1 MNLKK
6 MLSNEITSKVMGQI
20 SEQTVTEKV
29 DQFFKHG
36 NTFILMELINLRREV
51 QILREELEKQ
61 RGQKNRNSIRALIV
75 Q

>member
-6 MLSNEITSKVMGQI
+6 MLSKEITSKVKDHI

-36 NTFILMELINLRREV
+36 NTFLLMELMNLRREV
-51 QILREELEKQ
+51 QSLREELEQQ
-61 RGQKNRNSIRALIV
+61 REHKNHNSMSTLIV
-75 Q
+75 R